1 VKKNLIL
8 FGANAGNSPVLKKAT
23 LTTPDLRTRETNTA
37 VFFSLIEDSP
47 KLKEVTSNQITIVI

>member
-1 VKKNLIL
+1 MKKNLIL